1 MKVYRCIPTLLLVSL
16 AFSLDAPTSPQ
27 APAAGAVAVQH
38 PVRPTSSASSK
49 QGGSGAGSRGVA
61 PTAAVI
67 NIDGLCQAGSEKK
80 HECKTSVTR
89 AQFEALLSVLPRE
102 GGNSGQTMSPQAKRQ
117 FAVQYSHLLT
127 LATNA
132 EKLGLQN
139 SPEGRELV
147 QYAKLQALAQ
157 VMTHQ
162 LRGTA
167 QPTPEE
173 INNYYEVNQR
183 RYAELTLQ
191 RVFIPIHRQ
200 ADGKT
205 NEVEMRALADDLRQ
219 RAATGTEFS
228 ELQLEA
234 NKKADI
240 KEPPESRIVLPAS
253 ALSLSQQA
261 VLQLKEAELSQVIQ
275 DASGFFVYKLESS
288 RTLPFEAEEDE
299 IHDTLAELKLQQQVD
314 KLLGA
319 NKPVLSPQYFQQS
332 AVSSGP
338 RSARKTVLIHPP
350 QHSRPMPPTGA
361 TSSK

>member
-16 AFSLDAPTSPQ
+16 AFSLDAPTSPE
-27 APAAGAVAVQH
+27 APAAGTVAVQH
-38 PVRPTSSASSK
+38 QARPTSPASSK
-49 QGGSGAGSRGVA
+49 QGGPTGGSRAVA
-61 PTAAVI
+61 PSAAVI
-67 NIDGLCQAGSEKK
+67 SIDGLCQAASEKK

-89 AQFEALLSVLPRE
+89 AQFEALLSALPRE
-102 GGNSGQTMSPQAKRQ
+102 GGSPGQFMSPQAKRQ

-127 LATNA
+127 LAANA

-147 QYAKLQALAQ
+147 QYARLQALAQ
-157 VMTHQ
+157 VMTHE
-162 LRGTA
+162 LRGSS

-173 INNYYEVNQR
+173 IKNYYTTNQQQF
-183 RYAELTLQ
+183 AELTLQ
-191 RVFIPIHRQ
+191 RVFIPVHRQ
-200 ADGKT
+200 AEGKT

-219 RAATGTEFS
+219 RAAVGTEFS

-261 VLQLKEAELSQVIQ
+261 VLQLKQGELSQVIQ
-275 DASGFFVYKLESS
+275 DASGFFIYKLESS
-288 RTLPFEAEEDE
+288 KTLPFDAEEDQ
-299 IHDTLAELKLQQQVD
+299 IHDTLAELKLKQQVD
-314 KLLGA
+314 KQLSA
-319 NKPVLSPQYFQQS
+319 SKPVLSPQYFQQS
-332 AVSSGP
+332 AAPSGP
-338 RSARKTVLIHPP
+338 RSARKTIVLHPTP
-350 QHSRPMPPTGA
+350 HSRPMAPVGA